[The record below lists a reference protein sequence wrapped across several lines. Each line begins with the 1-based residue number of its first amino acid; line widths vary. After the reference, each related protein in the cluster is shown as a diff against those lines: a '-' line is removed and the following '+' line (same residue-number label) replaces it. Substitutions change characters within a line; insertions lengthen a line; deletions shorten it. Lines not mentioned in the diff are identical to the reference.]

1 VEAQT
6 IKCNKG
12 ENHTVMYNNH
22 PRHTTIHA
30 QYNSNSKYI
39 ESKLLSISKLEN
51 FEFNEKY
58 YHKTLINVLAIIM
71 NK

>member
-1 VEAQT
+1 
-6 IKCNKG
+6 
-12 ENHTVMYNNH
+12 MYNNH